1 MPFGPVGRS
10 PVGAATSVHPSSVT
24 AVSNP
29 DQLRVS
35 PLNEQHRA
43 LGAKFG
49 PFGGWSMPL
58 EYAGGGV
65 TAEHHAVRQ
74 AVGLFDVSHLGT
86 ATVRGEGARALIN
99 SLLTNDLGRIG
110 PGQAQYTLLC
120 NEQGGVIDDLIVY
133 VRGDDDVLLIPNA
146 SNSAE
151 VLGIV
156 VTAAPASVT
165 ITDLHA
171 DVAIIA
177 VQGPRSA
184 ALLDAVGLP
193 SSLAYM
199 AFADTTWDSPAGKV
213 DVTVCRTGY
222 TGEHGYEVLVAADAA
237 SAMWDALLAAGQ
249 KFGVMPCGL
258 AARDTLRTEM
268 GYPLHGQD
276 LSPRITPVEAGV
288 SWAVGWDKPSF
299 AGREAL
305 VAQRAAG
312 PARRLRGLR
321 ATGRGIPRSHMPIL
335 DGDGVA
341 IGEVT
346 SGTFSPTLSV
356 GIALALIPA
365 DVPLGTELA
374 IDVRGRLLTVEVV
387 APPFVDASPR

>member
-1 MPFGPVGRS
+1 
-10 PVGAATSVHPSSVT
+10 
-24 AVSNP
+24 VSNP
-29 DQLRVS
+29 DELRAS
-35 PLNEQHRA
+35 PLDAQHRA

-65 TAEHHAVRQ
+65 TAEHRAVRES
-74 AVGLFDVSHLGT
+74 VGLFDVSHLGT
-86 ATVRGEGARALIN
+86 ATVRGDGARALIDG
-99 SLLTNDLGRIG
+99 LLTNDLARIG

-120 NEQGGVIDDLIVY
+120 NDQGGVIDDLIVY
-133 VRGDDDVLLIPNA
+133 VRADDDVLLIPNA

-151 VLGIV
+151 VLGV
-156 VTAAPASVT
+156 VRHAAPSSVT
-165 ITDLHA
+165 VTDLHA

-184 ALLDAVGLP
+184 HLLDAVGLP

-199 AFADTTWDSPAGKV
+199 AFADTTWTSSAADV

-222 TGEHGYEVLVAADAA
+222 TGEHGYEVLIAADAA
-237 SAMWDALLAAGQ
+237 PALWDALLVAGQ
-249 KFGVMPCGL
+249 DFGVLPCGL

-276 LSPRITPVEAGV
+276 LSPTISPVEAGV
-288 SWAVGWDKPSF
+288 SWAVGWDKLAF
-299 AGREAL
+299 VGREAL

-312 PARRLRGLR
+312 PDRRLRGLR
-321 ATGRGIPRSHMPIL
+321 ATGRGIPRAHMPVL
-335 DGDGVA
+335 DAGGAV

-346 SGTFSPTLSV
+346 SGTFSPTLSI

-365 DVPLGTELA
+365 DVPLGAALS
-374 IDVRGRLLTVEVV
+374 IDVRGRPLPVEVV
-387 APPFVDASPR
+387 AAPFVDASPR

>member
-1 MPFGPVGRS
+1 
-10 PVGAATSVHPSSVT
+10 
-24 AVSNP
+24 VSNP
-29 DQLRVS
+29 DELRAS
-35 PLNEQHRA
+35 PLDVQHRV

-65 TAEHHAVRQ
+65 TAEHRAVRE

-86 ATVRGEGARALIN
+86 ATVCGDGARDLVDG
-99 SLLTNDLGRIG
+99 LFTNDLGRIG

-120 NEQGGVIDDLIVY
+120 NDSGGVIDDLIVY
-133 VRGDDDVLLIPNA
+133 LRADDDVLLIPNA

-156 VTAAPASVT
+156 QAAAPSSVT
-165 ITDLHA
+165 IADLHT
-171 DVAIIA
+171 DIAIIA

-184 ALLDAVGLP
+184 ELLDAVGLP
-193 SSLAYM
+193 STLAYM
-199 AFADTTWDSPAGKV
+199 AFADTTWASPTGEIA
-213 DVTVCRTGY
+213 VTVCRTGY

-237 SAMWDALLAAGQ
+237 PALWDALLEAGQ
-249 KFGVMPCGL
+249 RFGALPCGL

-276 LSPRITPVEAGV
+276 LSPSITPVEAGV
-288 SWAVGWDKPSF
+288 SWAVGWGKPSF
-299 AGREAL
+299 VGREAL

-312 PARRLRGLR
+312 PSRRLRGLK
-321 ATGRGIPRSHMPIL
+321 ATGRGIPRSHMTVVGA
-335 DGDGVA
+335 DGAV

-346 SGTFSPTLSV
+346 SGTFSPTLSI
-356 GIALALIPA
+356 GIALALIRA
-365 DVPLGTELA
+365 DVQLGTALT
-374 IDVRGRLLTVEVV
+374 IDVRGRPLAVEVV